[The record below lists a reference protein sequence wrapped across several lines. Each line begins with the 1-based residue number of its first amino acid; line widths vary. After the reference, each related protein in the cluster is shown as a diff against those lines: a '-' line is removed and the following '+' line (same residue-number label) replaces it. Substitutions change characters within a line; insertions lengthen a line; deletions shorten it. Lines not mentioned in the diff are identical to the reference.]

1 MVIPASA
8 DVRAYLMKAAR
19 LKGVP
24 MDGSVPV

>member
-24 MDGSVPV
+24 IDGVVPV